1 MNTIKLIAA
10 FCNLL
15 ICFIVDAQTPI
26 ANLHTKN
33 KKSIEA
39 YHQAELLQQQRK
51 WNEAINILNN
61 IIQKDTGFVEAY
73 LKAGSLYMAMGDKAS
88 AKKYFSKVAD
98 LYPSEKSFAG
108 AYYTAG
114 ELNYADGEYVKAKRY
129 YQLAMNA
136 QSNDKRIIEQAPLY
150 IQRCDFAIELMKH
163 PVNFKPVLMAAP
175 INTIFAQSHPVLTAD
190 RKTMYYTTLTG
201 LSRQDQEDIV
211 VSTYKNGVWGEPASI
226 SANINTLANE
236 GTCSISMDGNSL
248 VFVGCGKADG
258 LGSCDIYISSKI
270 NGVWSKPVNLGPAV
284 NSSTWD
290 SHPSLSADG
299 RSLYFVS
306 ARKGGFGKEDIY
318 ISHLNDEGIWQ
329 PSVNAGSTVNTAGTE
344 FSPFIH
350 ADGTTLYFSSNG
362 LMGLGGLDLF
372 YTSGADTSWTIPKN
386 MGYPLNTYLND
397 ETLFITVDGMKGYY
411 SRFEGV
417 TVNYNSRIFMFE
429 FDMPDSFKPEK
440 PSTFANGH
448 IYDKITK
455 KGLGARVE
463 LIDIASGKITQSVMS
478 DSITGEY
485 TIVIT
490 EGKEYA
496 VYVNRKQYLFESLN
510 FDYKVAKNFD
520 PLTLDIYLIPIKS
533 GSRVT
538 LNNIFFQT
546 NSYELEDKSRVEL
559 NKLIT
564 FINLNPK
571 QRIELSGF
579 TDNVGSF
586 EANMKLSTMR
596 AKEVYDYLMAKGIKS
611 MLITFKGYG
620 SSNPVADNTTEEGRQ
635 KNRRLEIKIL

>member
-1 MNTIKLIAA
+1 MNITKVITGLFFMLAGI
-10 FCNLL
+10 
-15 ICFIVDAQTPI
+15 IVHAQTPG

-39 YHQAELLQQQRK
+39 FRQAELLQQQRK
-51 WNEAINILNN
+51 WNEAINLLNT

-88 AKKYFSKVAD
+88 AKKYFSKTAD
-98 LYPSEKSFAG
+98 LYPSEKAFAG

-114 ELNYADGEYVKAKRY
+114 ELCYADGEYEKAKRY
-129 YQLAMNA
+129 YQLAINA
-136 QSNDKRIIEQAPLY
+136 QSNDKKIIELAP
-150 IQRCDFAIELMKH
+150 ISVKRCEYAIELMKN
-163 PVNFKPVLMAAP
+163 PVEFNPVLMAPP
-175 INTIFAQSHPVLTAD
+175 INGAFAQSHPVLTAD

-211 VSTYKNGVWGEPASI
+211 VSTFKNGAWTEPVSI
-226 SANINTLANE
+226 SPNINTLANE
-236 GTCSISMDGNSL
+236 GTCSVSMDGNSL
-248 VFVGCGKADG
+248 VFVGCGKPDG
-258 LGSCDIYISSKI
+258 LGSCDIYISNKI
-270 NGVWSKPVNLGPAV
+270 NGTWSKPVNLGPAV

-299 RSLYFVS
+299 RTLYFVS

-318 ISHLNDEGIWQ
+318 VSHLDDQGIWQ
-329 PSVNAGSTVNTAGTE
+329 PAINAGPAINTIGTE

-362 LMGLGGLDLF
+362 LPGMGGLDLF
-372 YTSGADTSWTIPKN
+372 YSTGVDTSWSKPKN
-386 MGYPLNTYLND
+386 LGYPLNTHLND
-397 ETLFITVDGMKGYY
+397 ETLFITVDGKKGYY

-417 TVNYNSRIFMFE
+417 TVNYTSRIFMYE
-429 FDMPDSFKPEK
+429 FDVPASFKPEK
-440 PSTFANGH
+440 PSTFAQGH

-463 LIDIASGKITQSVMS
+463 LIDIASGNVIQSVMS
-478 DSITGEY
+478 DSITGDY

-510 FDYKVAKNFD
+510 FDYKTTKNFD
-520 PLTLDIYLIPIKS
+520 PLTLDVYLTPIQA
-533 GSRVT
+533 GSHVT
-538 LNNIFFQT
+538 LNNIFFRT
-546 NSYELEDKSRVEL
+546 NSFELEDRSLVEL
-559 NKLIT
+559 NKLIS

-571 QRIELSGF
+571 QRIELSGY
-579 TDNVGSF
+579 TDNVGSV
-586 EANMKLSTMR
+586 EANMRLSAMR
-596 AKEVYDYLMAKGIKS
+596 AKAVYDYLISKGVKAA
-611 MLITFKGYG
+611 MITYKGYG
-620 SSNPVADNTTEEGRQ
+620 AGNPVSDNATEAGRQ